1 MGKSTKIMNA
11 GEHIQGRYRL
21 EQELGKG
28 GMATVWRAH
37 DLRLERPV
45 AMKFL
50 MPPMAEDPEFLVRF
64 FTEAQQ
70 VARLSHP
77 NVVRVLDFG
86 EGDDCPY
93 LVMEYLSGGSLQD
106 LTGAPMEPSR
116 AISLISAAALG
127 AGAAHEAGM
136 VHRDLKPGNIMLGEE
151 GTPKVGD
158 FGIAVTKANERLTA
172 TGTAIGSPH
181 YVSPEQ
187 ASGRPIG
194 PGSDVYSLGVVLY
207 ELLTGKRPFER
218 DNAMQLAIA
227 HVEETPEP
235 PSAVEPTL
243 SPAIDEVVMRCLA
256 KDPEARFSNGAEMA
270 TALGRLDATG
280 TAPFA
285 VAVSAAPATA
295 SETRAATAA
304 VHEVEDETP
313 VARNARRIA
322 SVAALAALFLGL
334 LVFGV
339 MALGNDGGRGEDKAA
354 AEVDQEGSVNAEE
367 SPTKRNKTDGYEE
380 DVYAATTSS
389 GSAPSPTPTAAEEEQ
404 EQEKEAA
411 RQSGSG
417 SSSGGSGSTT
427 GEEPAEDPTPE
438 PTSEPTSE
446 PSPAP
451 TSSP

>member
-1 MGKSTKIMNA
+1 MYGGGLIKC
-11 GEHIQGRYRL
+11 RYRL

-86 EGDDCPY
+86 EGEDCPY

-106 LTGAPMEPSR
+106 ITGTPMEPSR
-116 AISLISAAALG
+116 AISLISGAALG

-194 PGSDVYSLGVVLY
+194 PASDVYSLGVVLY

-218 DNAMQLAIA
+218 DSAMQLAIA

-243 SPAIDEVVMRCLA
+243 SPAIDEV
-256 KDPEARFSNGAEMA
+256 
-270 TALGRLDATG
+270 
-280 TAPFA
+280 
-285 VAVSAAPATA
+285 
-295 SETRAATAA
+295 
-304 VHEVEDETP
+304 
-313 VARNARRIA
+313 
-322 SVAALAALFLGL
+322 
-334 LVFGV
+334 
-339 MALGNDGGRGEDKAA
+339 
-354 AEVDQEGSVNAEE
+354 
-367 SPTKRNKTDGYEE
+367 
-380 DVYAATTSS
+380 
-389 GSAPSPTPTAAEEEQ
+389 
-404 EQEKEAA
+404 
-411 RQSGSG
+411 
-417 SSSGGSGSTT
+417 
-427 GEEPAEDPTPE
+427 
-438 PTSEPTSE
+438 
-446 PSPAP
+446 
-451 TSSP
+451 